1 MFSDVLCLLVWH
13 SWNNHWLTEEN
24 TAGIGLDSPT
34 ERIPE
39 AFGYL
44 RAEEHLQ
51 STEHEVDILV
61 HIDCADNVRT
71 MWAVFK
77 MAMSGCR
84 WWHHCKHVPWH
95 VTVPKDSTGCVSIF
109 CGSLVRTESFT
120 PTHDVWMTSTV
131 CHYILQYIY
140 IYITIITLYI
150 KERCICRFFTS
161 GRTRFLIGVPGYL
174 NLEPSTG
181 KPCRRWLQVSLWSPC
196 GWKPVFFIWYI
207 SMILYVSY

>member
-1 MFSDVLCLLVWH
+1 MSGPCEQCSRWPCQVADDDITASMCLGMWRSPKILRDVLVFFVGHWFALKVSPLPMMFEWHLLYVIIYY
-13 SWNNHWLTEEN
+13 S
-24 TAGIGLDSPT
+24 
-34 ERIPE
+34 
-39 AFGYL
+39 
-44 RAEEHLQ
+44 
-51 STEHEVDILV
+51 
-61 HIDCADNVRT
+61 
-71 MWAVFK
+71 
-77 MAMSGCR
+77 
-84 WWHHCKHVPWH
+84 
-95 VTVPKDSTGCVSIF
+95 
-109 CGSLVRTESFT
+109 
-120 PTHDVWMTSTV
+120 
-131 CHYILQYIY
+131 IY